1 MQTQYKTNTNP
12 IQTQYRADTVLEL
25 KSFRKVQGFTAI
37 ILVEHCHGLRRKARF
52 CVHVQDQPQCQV
64 MPDLGS
70 TLNMSDRR
78 FLCVG
83 RNASPDRSGQLLRLN
98 ENSQN
103 VEAWNFISAAE
114 PGAQAWLLSPRREKY
129 RAGTIPNSNLLRVG
143 VERIILWQ

>member
-1 MQTQYKTNTNP
+1 M
-12 IQTQYRADTVLEL
+12 
-25 KSFRKVQGFTAI
+25 
-37 ILVEHCHGLRRKARF
+37 
-52 CVHVQDQPQCQV
+52 
-64 MPDLGS
+64 
-70 TLNMSDRR
+70 
-78 FLCVG
+78 G

-143 VERIILWQ
+143 VERIILWQEPLNRRHLSYLNSLILNFKTSLQRV